1 MYKTIKIEKGPNGWG
16 GPLFITP
23 TEKKNKIVSITGKT
37 VHPLAIKIAELLD
50 CEIVNGFVTGVPE
63 EEILVAVVDCGGTA
77 RCGVYPKKRIFTV
90 NVMPVGQAGPLA
102 QFITEDIYVSD
113 VKEKHL
119 SIVEDGEVR
128 PVVNTN
134 NEEMTNKE
142 KGQMLKQE
150 AREKVA
156 GMKVEKENILT
167 RLGKAT
173 GGVIAIFY
181 QSGREVIETVIK
193 NILPPCRRFA
203 SHAEM
208 TSLRI
213 DDGASRHD
221 WTSGHHVIHVAKR
234 QSHFVMDH
242 PRRCSRGSSRSRS
255 PSPSRLS
262 PSTDN
267 AIATPGHTASS
278 GAWNISVCASASM
291 RPQLGCGG
299 CVPRPR

>member
-142 KGQMLKQE
+142 
-150 AREKVA
+150 
-156 GMKVEKENILT
+156 
-167 RLGKAT
+167 
-173 GGVIAIFY
+173 
-181 QSGREVIETVIK
+181 
-193 NILPPCRRFA
+193 
-203 SHAEM
+203 
-208 TSLRI
+208 
-213 DDGASRHD
+213 
-221 WTSGHHVIHVAKR
+221 
-234 QSHFVMDH
+234 
-242 PRRCSRGSSRSRS
+242 
-255 PSPSRLS
+255 
-262 PSTDN
+262 
-267 AIATPGHTASS
+267 
-278 GAWNISVCASASM
+278 
-291 RPQLGCGG
+291 
-299 CVPRPR
+299 